1 MRELAACCRMK
12 GYAMYQ
18 FFVNPAQINVENR
31 TVVITGA
38 DVNHIKNVLRMK
50 VGEELAVSNGLDG
63 REYRCAIR
71 AFHDAEAGSDADLRG
86 KEQGADR
93 RWKAGARSGSPG
105 GACVEC
111 ELRFIKEDGVE
122 LPSKIYLFQGL
133 PKADKL
139 ELIIQ
144 KAVEL
149 GVYQVIPVETKRSV
163 VKLDEKKAKAKTV
176 RWQQIAEAA
185 AKQSKRGIIPEVK
198 EPMSF
203 KNALELAK
211 AMDVKLIPYELAEGM
226 DKTRALIEGV
236 KPGQDIAIFIGPEG
250 GFDEAEITAAVEN
263 GMEPIT
269 LGRRIL
275 RTETAPLAILAW
287 LGYQLEK

>member
-1 MRELAACCRMK
+1 
-12 GYAMYQ
+12 MYQ
-18 FFVNPAQINVENR
+18 FFVEPTQIDIGNR
-31 TVVITGA
+31 TVWITGA

-50 VGEELAVSNGLDG
+50 VGEEFAVSNGQDG
-63 REYRCAIR
+63 KEYRCAIR
-71 AFHDAEAGSDADLRG
+71 MFHDAM
-86 KEQGADR
+86 
-93 RWKAGARSGSPG
+93 
-105 GACVEC
+105 VEC

-122 LPSKIYLFQGL
+122 LPAKIYLFQGL

-144 KAVEL
+144 KSVEL

-163 VKLDEKKAKAKTV
+163 VKLDEKKAKAKTA
-176 RWQQIAEAA
+176 RWQQISEAA

-203 KNALELAK
+203 RKALELAK
-211 AMDVKLIPYELAEGM
+211 DMDVKLIPYELAEGM
-226 DKTRALIEGV
+226 EKTRQLIEGIQ
-236 KPGQDIAIFIGPEG
+236 PGQTIAIFIGPEG
-250 GFDEAEITAAVEN
+250 GFDESEVQAAQEA
-263 GMEPIT
+263 GIEPVT

-287 LGYQLEK
+287 LGYHLEA

>member
-1 MRELAACCRMK
+1 
-12 GYAMYQ
+12 MYQ
-18 FFVNPAQINVENR
+18 FFVDQAQIDALNK
-31 TVVITGA
+31 TVTITGA

-50 VGEELAVSNGLDG
+50 SGEELAVSNGQDG
-63 REYRCAIR
+63 KEYRCAIR
-71 AFHDAEAGSDADLRG
+71 AFHEKGEPAESCGIGIAGGVWQEAT
-86 KEQGADR
+86 
-93 RWKAGARSGSPG
+93 
-105 GACVEC
+105 VEC

-144 KAVEL
+144 KSVEL
-149 GVYQVIPVETKRSV
+149 GVFQVIPVETKRSV
-163 VKLDEKKAKAKTV
+163 VKLDEKKAKAKTA
-176 RWQQIAEAA
+176 RWQQISEAA

-203 KNALELAK
+203 KKALELAK
-211 AMDVKLIPYELAEGM
+211 EMDVKLIPYELAEGM
-226 DKTRALIEGV
+226 EKTRQLIESI
-236 KPGQDIAIFIGPEG
+236 KPGQSIAIFIGPEG
-250 GFDEAEITAAVEN
+250 GFDEAEIQAAQEA
-263 GMEPIT
+263 GIEPIT

-287 LGYQLEK
+287 LGYQLEA